1 MGWRRHASRSR
12 TSHAIVIL
20 GAVIANRNP
29 FIYLN
34 NMGKVMTS
42 GGFIAWA
49 ARVAAAAAA
58 MFPIGSEAHAQA
70 SPWVANERGSVR
82 LVSAVSGTGRDR
94 ALELGLEFRLK
105 PGWKTYWRVPGESG
119 MPPRLDWDGST
130 NVAGATVTWPGPAR
144 FTIAGM
150 QSYGYEGHVILPI
163 RIGLAEPGKA
173 ASLRLQLRYAIC
185 REVCVPEEA
194 RLALDLPAGPAGA
207 GAHARAIAHFAARAP
222 QPGENLG
229 WKVEQAGLAVVKSGA
244 DRRLELVVEIVS
256 RNGPFRAPELVAEGN
271 ERQTFGLSAAQL
283 GKDRRRVRFVLPYRH
298 AGERPLGD
306 KADEAGEISLT
317 LLDGARRGT
326 FVVRVGGPHH

>member
-94 ALELGLEFRLK
+94 ALELGHGVREGR
-105 PGWKTYWRVPGESG
+105 GEL
-119 MPPRLDWDGST
+119 R
-130 NVAGATVTWPGPAR
+130 GAWCGNDAAPLAR
-144 FTIAGM
+144 HQRITQRHAQPC
-150 QSYGYEGHVILPI
+150 QSV
-163 RIGLAEPGKA
+163 
-173 ASLRLQLRYAIC
+173 
-185 REVCVPEEA
+185 
-194 RLALDLPAGPAGA
+194 
-207 GAHARAIAHFAARAP
+207 
-222 QPGENLG
+222 
-229 WKVEQAGLAVVKSGA
+229 A
-244 DRRLELVVEIVS
+244 DRRGGDVES
-256 RNGPFRAPELVAEGN
+256 LGGARD
-271 ERQTFGLSAAQL
+271 AALREHGGQHQ
-283 GKDRRRVRFVLPYRH
+283 KQIEVDRR
-298 AGERPLGD
+298 
-306 KADEAGEISLT
+306 KA
-317 LLDGARRGT
+317 
-326 FVVRVGGPHH
+326 H

>member
-20 GAVIANRNP
+20 GAVNANRNP

-34 NMGKVMTS
+34 NMGNVMTS

-49 ARVAAAAAA
+49 ALVAAAAIA
-58 MFPIGSEAHAQA
+58 FPIGSEAHAQA
-70 SPWVANERGSVR
+70 SPWAANERGAVR
-82 LVSAVSGTGRDR
+82 LVSAVIGTGRDR
-94 ALELGLEFRLK
+94 ALEIGLEFRLK

-119 MPPRLDWDGST
+119 MPPRLDWEGSA
-130 NVAGATVTWPGPAR
+130 NFAGATVTWPGPAR

-150 QSYGYEGHVILPI
+150 QSYGYDGHVILPI
-163 RIGLAEPGKA
+163 RIELAEPGKA
-173 ASLRLQLRYAIC
+173 ASLRLHLRYAIC

-194 RLALDLPAGPAGA
+194 RLALDLPAGPAGV
-207 GAHARAIAHFAARAP
+207 GAHARAIAQFAARAP
-222 QPGENLG
+222 QAGENLG
-229 WKVEQAGLAVVKSGA
+229 WKVERAGLAVTKKGE
-244 DRRLELVVEIVS
+244 DRRFELVVEIAS
-256 RNGPFRAPELVAEGN
+256 RTEPFRAPELVAEGN

-298 AGERPLGD
+298 AGDRPAGD
-306 KADEAGEISLT
+306 KSEEAGEISLT
-317 LLDGARRGT
+317 LLDGTRRGT